1 MKVTFECFRKNRG
14 FCWGEWSEHVPGAKT
29 RFSNKIHAD
38 QVAIPLVSIC
48 FHTGLLKKNNQGRR
62 KPRTIS
68 KLSVASLSEP
78 ISLRNQSYHV
88 KMQCSPFRFIFMQIK
103 LMFCTNTRFET
114 EANDLLGKQEKS
126 KLRRTWLL
134 GPAWYEGYVENGIV
148 LMTESSSVSLG
159 TCQQCLLRWSKMVNW
174 INLLMSLIYQ
184 RQSFLSYSKR
194 TTH

>member
-14 FCWGEWSEHVPGAKT
+14 FCGGEWSEHVPGAKN

-48 FHTGLLKKNNQGRR
+48 FHTGLLKKSNQGRR

-88 KMQCSPFRFIFMQIK
+88 KMQCFPFRFIFMQIK
-103 LMFCTNTRFET
+103 LMLWTNTRFET

-126 KLRRTWLL
+126 KLRR
-134 GPAWYEGYVENGIV
+134 
-148 LMTESSSVSLG
+148 S
-159 TCQQCLLRWSKMVNW
+159 
-174 INLLMSLIYQ
+174 
-184 RQSFLSYSKR
+184 
-194 TTH
+194 